1 MKVLE
6 KKWKWATAIL
16 GSAGAIGGLGLGFIS
31 PEVVKDILGDAM
43 EYQVTS
49 FTIAFILAWK
59 IVKRDMK
66 KDNEGLVGAVNGVKT
81 ELHTLN
87 ENNKKRFDE
96 QDDKIEQ
103 LQMEIAGIK
112 QAKA

>member
-1 MKVLE
+1 MKTST
-6 KKWKWATAIL
+6 KI
-16 GSAGAIGGLGLGFIS
+16 SSAIGIIATVGSLAFGLVS
-31 PEVVKDILGDAM
+31 PEAIKQVLGDAM

-66 KDNEGLVGAVNGVKT
+66 KDNEGLTAAVNGVKK
-81 ELHTLN
+81 ELHSLN
-87 ENNKKRFDE
+87 ETNSKRFIE
-96 QDDKIEQ
+96 QDDKIAQ
-103 LQMEIAGIK
+103 LEIEIAQIK